1 MPSLTASSLAS
12 TMCMRCHSFAGVAAL
27 DPGIA
32 PRGCSISSSATILR
46 PCQVARTPGISSLR
60 VCAALRHE
68 ILCCL
73 HVEPLPQNLHRR
85 RRRHDHRPLDHGVL
99 ADFVRRMDPPPRW
112 LAARFSSS
120 RAFPPVPPV
129 TPQGPHA
136 PPLRASEPKIHQ
148 RCWTGRRPLRAADV
162 TAVEKAGAGEHSPL
176 SEDQPRRLRSA
187 SCSCARHGIT
197 IVAECAE
204 HRNRSATAVPTP
216 WPPLALA
223 TTEPCPWTPPC
234 RSRKPLAR
242 RW

>member
-1 MPSLTASSLAS
+1 
-12 TMCMRCHSFAGVAAL
+12 MCMRCHSFAGVAAL

-46 PCQVARTPGISSLR
+46 PCQLARTPGISSLR
-60 VCAALRHE
+60 VCATLRHK

-73 HVEPLPQNLHRR
+73 HVEPLPQNLHRW

-99 ADFVRRMDPPPRW
+99 ADFVRRMHPPPRW

-120 RAFPPVPPV
+120 QAFPPVPPV

-136 PPLRASEPKIHQ
+136 PPLRATEPKTRQ

-162 TAVEKAGAGEHSPL
+162 TAVEKAGAGKHSPL
-176 SEDQPRRLRSA
+176 SEEDQRRRRHSA

-197 IVAECAE
+197 VVAECAE
-204 HRNRSATAVPTP
+204 HGKSVRRRGAYSVAAARTGHKCALPMDAAV
-216 WPPLALA
+216 
-223 TTEPCPWTPPC
+223 
-234 RSRKPLAR
+234 
-242 RW
+242 